1 MSLDC
6 LLYILDA
13 SPLSGKYIF
22 IYIHTYIVYI
32 YYMLYM
38 YSNYFLPVCGL
49 TFHFLKE
56 IFPRVEIFN
65 FS

>member
-22 IYIHTYIVYI
+22 IYIHTYIVY
-32 YYMLYM
+32 
-38 YSNYFLPVCGL
+38 SNYFLPVYGL

-65 FS
+65 FN